1 MSWRAPLILLLAGF
15 TLSASVILCAEIVY
29 GQERRYQD
37 PYQEDRGRRTQQQF
51 YQLPPPPR
59 EEEKPDTIPDQIAAI
74 FLDQGWI
81 GAMMLLLMGYLH
93 ISQKTART
101 DRLRLEEKLFSLTE
115 KTNETLAE
123 QKTEHEKHGSELQ
136 NISRELERIRG

>member
-15 TLSASVILCAEIVY
+15 TLSASVILWEIVY

-59 EEEKPDTIPDQIAAI
+59 QEEHSDETIPDQIAAI

-81 GAMMLLLMGYLH
+81 GAMMLLLMAYLH
-93 ISQKTART
+93 ISQKTARA
-101 DRLRLEEKLFSLTE
+101 DRLRLEEKLFELTE
-115 KTNETLAE
+115 RTNQTLAD
-123 QKTEHEKHGSELQ
+123 QQTEHEKHGSELQ